1 MARFCQ
7 AVGFLRPPC
16 CRGKTLDEPATAVIA
31 CLRCKLAH
39 EKMRVWGRNLQMN
52 KKSLLAAIFV
62 PVTLLSLLAVAV
74 AAPATADDKSSKD
87 QASWQ
92 SDLLAWRAKRA
103 TGLQAPEGWLSLIAL
118 GWLKEGDNS
127 FGSADDCRVQ
137 IAGSAPRHIA
147 IVHLEKG
154 DLRLLPP
161 AGGFPKE
168 LLVDGQPAKE
178 QPLSADDA
186 PKPSKLTM
194 GTLTIIVIH
203 RDDQFALRVK
213 DLQAP
218 TRVGFHGLR
227 WYAPDAAFRVHARWI
242 PYNPP
247 KVLDIPTVLGTTTHM
262 PAPGAAE
269 FTLNGQVLRLEPV
282 LEDPKSTELF
292 FILRDVTSKTT
303 TYGAGRFL
311 YSELPD
317 HGLSQP
323 GELWLD
329 FNRLVNPPCAFTAY
343 ATCPL
348 PPAQNRLSVPI
359 PAGEQRYHD

>member
-1 MARFCQ
+1 
-7 AVGFLRPPC
+7 
-16 CRGKTLDEPATAVIA
+16 
-31 CLRCKLAH
+31 
-39 EKMRVWGRNLQMN
+39 MN
-52 KKSLLAAIFV
+52 RKFQLAAALVLVLI
-62 PVTLLSLLAVAV
+62 LSHSMV
-74 AAPATADDKSSKD
+74 AASGAGTSDEQTA
-87 QASWQ
+87 WQ
-92 SDLLAWRAKRA
+92 RDLLAWRTQRA
-103 TGLQAPEGWLSLIAL
+103 TNLQAPEGWLSLIAL

-127 FGSADDCRVQ
+127 FGSAPDNR
-137 IAGSAPRHIA
+137 IALSGKGPDHIA
-147 IVHLEKG
+147 IVRLEKG
-154 DLRLLPP
+154 ALRLLPP
-161 AGGFPKE
+161 ARGFPKE

-178 QPLSADDA
+178 QPLIADDA
-186 PKPSKLTM
+186 EKPSKLTI
-194 GTLTIIVIH
+194 GTLTIIAIH

-227 WYAPDAAFRVHARWI
+227 WYAPNAAYRVHARWI

-269 FTLNGQVLRLEPV
+269 FTLDGQVVRLEPV
-282 LEDPKSTELF
+282 LEDPTATDLF
-292 FILRDVTSKTT
+292 FILRDATSKTT

-311 YSELPD
+311 YTELPD
-317 HGLSQP
+317 HGVSQP

-329 FNRLVNPPCAFTAY
+329 FNRLVNPPCAFTPY